1 MSPKTRANDIHRIS
15 VALDSNTY
23 ELLQSLT
30 EKKNST
36 VSNVVRN
43 AIETY
48 QKLNKNNQTDVE
60 VLSRYSE
67 LLYGGENVIVDIEL
81 WACILDEL
89 NEKDPKKFWEHVAR
103 IGSEYGFHYKKMGI
117 TDIEGVLSQLETMN
131 WFKLKTN
138 GDKSYVL
145 ILRTRNVEKLL
156 KVFLENLFSAQE
168 TPVEIMEGLR
178 KLIIFP
184 KD

>member
-1 MSPKTRANDIHRIS
+1 MMPSKTKDVHRIS

-30 EKKNST
+30 EQQNST
-36 VSNVVRN
+36 VSNVVRS

-48 QKLNKNNQTDVE
+48 YELDENSRADVKT
-60 VLSRYSE
+60 LSRYGE

-89 NEKDPKKFWEHVAR
+89 NEKDSPKFCKQVAR
-103 IGSEYGFHYKKMGI
+103 IGSEYGLHYKKMGI
-117 TDIEGVLSQLETMN
+117 NDIKGVLDQLEASN

-145 ILRTRNVEKLL
+145 ILRTRNVEKIL
-156 KVFLENLFSAQE
+156 KVFLENLFSSQE
-168 TPVEIMEGLR
+168 VPVEIMEGLR

-184 KD
+184 KT